1 MNLFIHTFLKPLRIK
16 GLLIV
21 FLVGVFAL
29 SGCKKTKDTA
39 GTEAAAPIVQP
50 SEAKPATN
58 SDTTPQEKEGEKET
72 SDTAAA
78 TSEVPCEA
86 LDKGADCKN
95 EAVEDYGMLVKCT
108 YPNTKLA
115 EVHSRLYQCNAGF
128 SDPEDPKYFL
138 AELPEENKTLQQG
151 PNASTT
157 YIVEDGGKTV
167 KIIVSLPGG
176 DVKHTLKQ
184 DEDKVLLET
193 YSEMP

>member
-21 FLVGVFAL
+21 FLVGFFAL

-39 GTEAAAPIVQP
+39 GTETA
-50 SEAKPATN
+50 PAT
-58 SDTTPQEKEGEKET
+58 SP
-72 SDTAAA
+72 
-78 TSEVPCEA
+78 EVPCEA
-86 LDKGADCKN
+86 MDKGADCKN
-95 EAVEDYGMLVKCT
+95 EAVDDYGMLRKCT

-138 AELPEENKTLQQG
+138 AELPKGNKTLQRG

-157 YIVEDGGKTV
+157 YIVEDEGKTV

-184 DEDKVLLET
+184 DGDKVLLET